1 MRLQNPTHAL
11 LWEQFARTQ
20 LMVIAA
26 FVAGA
31 ASVGGAWWFVRDV
44 QTLTEYDYHAV
55 ITICTFAM
63 NVSFWFL
70 LGHLLL
76 GSGDDQDLQFAV
88 PGTQLRL
95 PVATPKLV
103 LVRLLYGAGVAGI
116 LGLFDVI
123 LMEAVFGENL
133 REWPMYRAF
142 PLAWPVIY
150 LFCQAAACALGP
162 ISLGSTLA
170 GILIAF
176 TAMNGIF
183 YNFKFH
189 IYDRESYTPT
199 MIASVALG
207 SIVVSIAGVTLH
219 RRGAYA
225 FLNEFPARISL
236 RRLGRPANALRFNS
250 PLHALRW
257 FEWRRQA
264 GRLPFVFV
272 FLLLTIFPYLYS
284 TNTFLALP
292 GDDYPPEVIAAV
304 VGDLAMFSAY
314 LALVIATF
322 FATGMF
328 FFQNYR
334 MLTGS
339 LGVFHFIRPASTRLL
354 AQARLS
360 AVFRAVR
367 IVTAFLIAL
376 ALVTF
381 YLALQTEER
390 TAFRPFINQYWGWTG
405 LGLAA
410 LSVAGVAAL
419 VWIMLWLGNGLGY
432 WMIAS
437 LCLLLFRYTP
447 FFSHLPEHLRDTYA
461 YWTAAAL
468 ATAILAWM
476 LWTVYQR
483 RLANR
488 RILFALV
495 LIAPLAALGFHTAIN
510 WGTLSDGTTFNLFAV
525 GYAGVTVALL
535 TVAPLATVPLTL
547 HWARHR

>member
-1 MRLQNPTHAL
+1 MRLRNPTHAL

-31 ASVGGAWWFVRDV
+31 ASVGGAWWFVKDV

-55 ITICTFAM
+55 VTICTFAM

-95 PVATPKLV
+95 PIATAKLV
-103 LVRLLYGAGVAGI
+103 LVRLIYGTGVVAV
-116 LGLFDVI
+116 LGLFNVT

-133 REWPMYRAF
+133 RAWPTYRAF
-142 PLAWPVIY
+142 PFAWPAIY

-162 ISLGSTLA
+162 LSLGTALA
-170 GILIAF
+170 GILVAF
-176 TAMNGIF
+176 TTFNGIF
-183 YNFKFH
+183 YGFEFH
-189 IYDRESYTPT
+189 IYERDLYTPG
-199 MIASVALG
+199 MMAAVALG
-207 SIVVSIAGVTLH
+207 SIVVAIAGVTLQ

-225 FLNEFPARISL
+225 FVNEIPTGFSL
-236 RRLGRPANALRFNS
+236 RRLGKRVHALRFNS

-264 GRLPFVFV
+264 GRLPFAFV
-272 FLLLTIFPYLYS
+272 LLLMTIFPYLYS

-339 LGVFHFIRPASTRLL
+339 LRLFHFMRPASTRLL

-367 IVTAFLIAL
+367 IVTTFLVAL

-390 TAFRPFINQYWGWTG
+390 TAFRPFIDQYWGWTG
-405 LGLAA
+405 LGIAA
-410 LSVAGVAAL
+410 LSVAGVSAA
-419 VWIMLWLGNGLGY
+419 VWVMLWLGNGLAY
-432 WMIAS
+432 WMVAS

-447 FFSHLPEHLRDTYA
+447 FFSHLPEHLRDSYA

-468 ATAILAWM
+468 ATAVLAYM
-476 LWTVYQR
+476 LWKVVREHLT
-483 RLANR
+483 NR
-488 RILFALV
+488 QTFIAIA
-495 LIAPLAALGFHTAIN
+495 LIAPLAAFGFRIVIN
-510 WGTLSDGTTFNLFAV
+510 WPTLSDGTSFQLFAPGSV
-525 GYAGVTVALL
+525 EAAVALL
-535 TVAPLATVPLTL
+535 AIAPFVTLPLSL